1 MRWRGWWG
9 GGGGGGEGEDIKE
22 RGYIMPWGENWTGGR
37 NVELR

>member
-1 MRWRGWWG
+1 MRWQGLGGLGVGRG
-9 GGGGGGEGEDIKE
+9 EKIRE